1 MGDVINLAAYVDGW
15 KLLFE
20 KDDGCSVLQVFVNVC
35 SGDVEVVQV
44 TDEGESI
51 RSCLTP
57 YDLGRLMSS
66 INASST
72 KAPGP

>member
-35 SGDVEVVQV
+35 SGDVEV
-44 TDEGESI
+44 EI
-51 RSCLTP
+51 
-57 YDLGRLMSS
+57 GR
-66 INASST
+66 AHV
-72 KAPGP
+72 